1 MTTVQL
7 EDIDDVKKKVTFEVP
22 LERFQ
27 DVMDA
32 QYRDLRKT
40 VQLKGFRRGKVPIN
54 ILRSYFRD
62 KVEADTARTIIE
74 ETFQPGLAENNIT
87 PVSILKVEP
96 EPVEPDKPFKY
107 VAEIE
112 VPPPVELKEYKGLKL
127 TKFVREL
134 TEAEVDERLKTLREN
149 YSTLSPIPEGRGVQ
163 KGDQLVVDV
172 SATVDGQSVRQLTVT
187 DYNMELGRDFFVPGF
202 DDRITGMV
210 PGKTE
215 KISMDLPDDFPA
227 KDLAGKTADLEVTI
241 KEAKERVLPQ
251 LDDDFAKDLGDHES
265 LEQLKESIRENIR
278 ELHESETRREVEN
291 QLVDKLVENHE
302 VKAPESM
309 IDQEIDRA
317 LNQTR
322 QQLVSFGVNPQDL
335 PAPTQ
340 DQRDRLRPSA
350 EKTVKAGLILRA
362 VGENEGIEISDDEL
376 EAAIEKKA
384 EELGY
389 SPDHL
394 KDQLQEHNMLGEM
407 RSSLLQ
413 EKIVEFIMEHA
424 AITEKTAPAG
434 DEDRHEQSEKE

>member
-22 LERFQ
+22 LEKFQ

-74 ETFQPGLAENNIT
+74 ETFQSGLEENNIT

-96 EPVEPDKPFKY
+96 EPVEADKPFKY

-127 TKFVREL
+127 TRFVREL

-172 SATVDGQSVRQLTVT
+172 NATVDEKPVKQLTVT
-187 DYNMELGRDFFVPGF
+187 DYNMELGRDFFIPGF
-202 DDRITGMV
+202 DARITGSS
-210 PGKTE
+210 PGVTE
-215 KISMDLPDDFPA
+215 KIAMDLPDDFPA
-227 KDLAGKTADLEVTI
+227 KDLAGKTANLEVTI
-241 KEAKERVLPQ
+241 KEAKERVLPE
-251 LDDDFAKDLGDHES
+251 LDDDFAKDLGEHET

-278 ELHESETRREVEN
+278 EIHDSQTRREVEN

-302 VKAPESM
+302 VQAPESM

-362 VGENEGIEISDDEL
+362 VGETEGIAISDDEL
-376 EAAIEKKA
+376 EAAIEKRA

-389 SPDHL
+389 SADHL
-394 KDQLQEHNMLGEM
+394 KDQLQEHNMLREM

-424 AITEKTAPAG
+424 DITEKAAPAG